1 MSVSFFLPC
10 HPQVLPHLRSS
21 RPTAPNQGRRGGGG
35 GACQPAH
42 SRSAEL
48 EIVVHCWEGKA
59 RGHVCV
65 RDFVLESTQRGWG
78 QQPAFYHRMG
88 KSVI

>member
-10 HPQVLPHLRSS
+10 HPQEPPHLRSS
-21 RPTAPNQGRRGGGG
+21 RRTAPNGGW
-35 GACQPAH
+35 GAVCQPAQ

-59 RGHVCV
+59 RGHMCV
-65 RDFVLESTQRGWG
+65 HVFVSESTQLGWG